1 MARASCRRRIEPT
14 ENWEQLELFVCG
26 PSGGTTSLSAHHS
39 SLECPWPR
47 SRQIEASESRLRCGI
62 TGFKNYGMSSLL
74 EPDEVER
81 HPHFPLRAFQGR
93 GESMRRTEACGC
105 GS

>member
-1 MARASCRRRIEPT
+1 MARASCRWRIEPT
-14 ENWEQLELFVCG
+14 EDWEQLELFVALAEG
-26 PSGGTTSLSAHHS
+26 LRAYPPTTPLWHVQ
-39 SLECPWPR
+39 R

-81 HPHFPLRAFQGR
+81 HPHFPLRPI
-93 GESMRRTEACGC
+93 
-105 GS
+105 